1 MDEKNNLL
9 NKGNGG
15 SGTSSGTKA
24 GFRTYNSTRTV
35 TWEPNAKGQTQV
47 TLSVGSST
55 GNSRTNHSFKRRGF
69 RSLIDAEVL
78 DKRPKGSCFRCD
90 EKFGPGH
97 IYPNKQLQVLLLE
110 EGMDEESAEQESKRE
125 DEKDL
130 EAF

>member
-1 MDEKNNLL
+1 MDYAQRVVEKNNLL

-47 TLSVGSST
+47 TSSVGSTT
-55 GNSRTNHSFKRRGF
+55 GNSRTNPSFKGRGF
-69 RSLIDAEVL
+69 RSLTDAEVL
-78 DKRPKGSCFRCD
+78 DKRAKGLCFRCD

-97 IYPNKQLQVLLLE
+97 ICPNK
-110 EGMDEESAEQESKRE
+110 
-125 DEKDL
+125 
-130 EAF
+130 